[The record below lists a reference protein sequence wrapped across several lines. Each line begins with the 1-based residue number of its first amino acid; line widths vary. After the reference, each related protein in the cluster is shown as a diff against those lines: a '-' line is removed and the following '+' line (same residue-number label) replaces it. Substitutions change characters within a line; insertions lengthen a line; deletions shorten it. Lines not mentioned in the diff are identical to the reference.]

1 MKVIISKSIS
11 ANEWDERV
19 THCGGNYFHT
29 HAYAM
34 YETNNSSA
42 APLFIS
48 LIKPNGD
55 VGGVAVAH
63 LETPK
68 YWPFSTYCKKA
79 SFGALPEIL
88 NSDDLLTFMRLI
100 EKELAKLGVFYV
112 FNHAYESR
120 NSKDILSILGYTLNE
135 RSEFYI
141 SLAGDIDV
149 VWNNFESS
157 RRRNIRKAEKNDVVS
172 KIEKSLAATLE
183 LKNLQASALDRKNI
197 KVANIDSAAKAIV
210 TDLLQPQRAWIC
222 TSYKDGAAVSS
233 SLISYFN
240 GKAYYISSGSSME
253 GNKVCGPAHMVW
265 RAIKQLKNMGYA
277 EFNLGGVS
285 MEEANEQ
292 AGLFSYK
299 KKFGAE
305 IVNQPSGQ
313 KTLSSVGHLLNKS
326 KELVVSIKGS

>member
-1 MKVIISKSIS
+1 MRVAISNDIS
-11 ANEWDERV
+11 ADKWDEQV
-19 THCGGNYFHT
+19 TGCGGNYFHT
-29 HAYAM
+29 HAFAV
-34 YETNNSSA
+34 YEVNKSNI

-48 LIKPNGD
+48 LLAKNGD
-55 VGGVAVAH
+55 VSGVAIVH
-63 LETPK
+63 IEKPK
-68 YWPFSTYCKKA
+68 HWPFSKYCKKA
-79 SFGALPEIL
+79 ILGALPKTLIP
-88 NSDDLLTFMRLI
+88 DDLLPFMRLI
-100 EKELAKLGVFYV
+100 EDELVKLGVFSV

-120 NSKDILSILGYTLNE
+120 NSKDILSRLGYTLNE

-141 SLAGDIDV
+141 SLAGNTDA

-183 LKNLQASALDRKNI
+183 LKNLQANALDRKDI
-197 KVANIDSAAKAIV
+197 KVANLDSAAKAIV

-265 RAIKQLKNMGYA
+265 CAIKQLKSMGYT

-292 AGLFSYK
+292 TGLFSYK

-313 KTLSSVGHLLNKS
+313 KILSSVGNLLNKA
-326 KELVVSIKGS
+326 KGFFVTIKSN

>member
-1 MKVIISKSIS
+1 MKVIISKNIS

-19 THCGGNYFHT
+19 THCGGSYFHT

-34 YETNNSSA
+34 YETNNSST
-42 APLFIS
+42 APLFIY

-100 EKELAKLGVFYV
+100 EKELVKLGVFYI

-120 NSKDILSILGYTLNE
+120 NSKEILTALNYQLNE

-141 SLAGDIDV
+141 SLAEDIED
-149 VWNNFESS
+149 VWNNLASS
-157 RRRNIRKAEKNDVVS
+157 RRRNIRKAEKNGVVS
-172 KIEKSLAATLE
+172 KVESSLAATLE
-183 LKNLQASALDRKNI
+183 LKALQANALDRKKI
-197 KVANIDSAAKAIV
+197 KVSSLDSAANAIK
-210 TDLLQPQRAWIC
+210 TELLLTQRAWVC
-222 TSYKDGAAVSS
+222 TSYKDGIAASS

-240 GKAYYISSGSSME
+240 GKAYYISSGSTRE
-253 GNKVCGPAHMVW
+253 GNNICGPAHMVW
-265 RAIKQLKNMGYA
+265 YAIKQLKSMGYT
-277 EFNLGGVS
+277 ELNLGGVS
-285 MEEANEQ
+285 MKEANEQ

-313 KTLSSVGHLLNKS
+313 KILSLTGCVLNKA
-326 KELVVSIKGS
+326 KELVVAIKRS